1 MKKFY
6 SILAVAMLVCSAHA
20 ADVKRTPVMELNC
33 NAGDFAQLKDISP
46 NQSKVTVYN
55 QDKLGWCDGP
65 DGKALEFTVDYP
77 STRTPR
83 GCVRVEQPANFD
95 PSKGFT
101 LTFKFKTP
109 KEYNHRRNYMIMQL
123 AHGIDRVTGFSV
135 FVTWR
140 ALNCRFGTNSK
151 TLAKSDATKRPIK
164 GDTWYDGAIV
174 FDGKEVSVYLNGELS
189 GTPVPGSVP
198 KVNKTAIMVG
208 STHHSG
214 TGYGFTGAISSI
226 KLYQEVFTADDIAS
240 LE

>member
-1 MKKFY
+1 MKKLFLTLTAALTV
-6 SILAVAMLVCSAHA
+6 LAVN
-20 ADVKRTPVMELNC
+20 ADVKNAKPVFEINC
-33 NAGDFAQLKDISP
+33 NAGDFSLLRDISP
-46 NQSKVTVYN
+46 NNSKIVIHN

-65 DGKALEFTVDYP
+65 DGKALEFTADYP

-151 TLAKSDATKRPIK
+151 TLAKSDATKLPIK

>member
-6 SILAVAMLVCSAHA
+6 CPIAAAMLTLAVCA
-20 ADVKRTPVMELNC
+20 ADTQRTPVMELNC

-65 DGKALEFTVDYP
+65 DGKALEFTADYP
-77 STRTPR
+77 NTRIPR
-83 GCVRVEQPANFD
+83 ACIRVEQPANFD

-101 LTFKFKTP
+101 LIFKFKTP
-109 KEYNHRRNYMIMQL
+109 KEYNHRRNYMIMHL
-123 AHGIDRVTGFSV
+123 AHGVDKVTGFSV

-140 ALNCRFGTNSK
+140 ALNCRFGTDSK
-151 TLAKSDATKRPIK
+151 TLVKSDATKLPIK

-174 FDGKEVSVYLNGELS
+174 FDGKEMSVYLNGELS
-189 GTPVPGSVP
+189 GKPVPGDVP
-198 KVNKTAIMVG
+198 KVRKTAIMIG
-208 STHHSG
+208 TNYPSG

-226 KLYQEVFTADDIAS
+226 KLYQEVFTADDIAAI
-240 LE
+240 E